1 MKENKLKIGDKVK
14 VIDTG
19 NFYTTYHD
27 MAEKMDLEHW
37 VKGKTLPEGTFATV
51 IAMED
56 HCTFEDDTVIGIKTS
71 NNDQFM
77 IGSRGL
83 ELIDE
88 SIDESEEDQ
97 VIKISRKTLN
107 YYYENA
113 TESQRTYIN
122 NNFKI
127 DGTTTVKA
135 LIGLEELACSAW
147 KSVIRNN
154 HPEYFSEVF
163 NFSTYAEK
171 YGSHIFTPEEYE
183 ALGFDESPIQIRNFG
198 EYKHKGFYLT
208 YRNNVKWE
216 IKEESCEGQVLIPIF
231 K

>member
-1 MKENKLKIGDKVK
+1 MTQNKLKIGDKVK

-27 MAEKMDLEHW
+27 MAEKMDLKHW
-37 VKGKTLPEGTFATV
+37 VIGKTLPIGTFATV

-77 IGSRGL
+77 IGSKGL
-83 ELIDE
+83 KLIDE

-97 VIKISRKTLN
+97 VIKISRYTLN

-113 TESQRTYIN
+113 TESERIYIN

-135 LIGLEELACSAW
+135 LIGLEELVGSAL
-147 KSVIRNN
+147 KSIIRNN
-154 HPEYFSEVF
+154 HLEYFSKVTNF
-163 NFSTYAEK
+163 NTYVTK
-171 YGSHIFTPEEYE
+171 YGSHIFTPEQSEL
-183 ALGFDESPIQIRNFG
+183 LGFDESPIQIRNFG
-198 EYKHKGFYLT
+198 DYKNKGFYLT
-208 YRNNVKWE
+208 SRNNVKWE